1 MRDLIEGALDDRV
14 LVYLPETLET
24 EGMPA
29 WERERLLLCVV
40 VLLETHTAFKYRL
53 HFYIILMLVFLLL
66 SLFP

>member
-1 MRDLIEGALDDRV
+1 
-14 LVYLPETLET
+14 
-24 EGMPA
+24 MPA
-29 WERERLLLCVV
+29 WQRERLLLCVV